1 MNHFGPVSGVMT
13 VAVPYHTALASSCQV
28 DAAKSKLSNI
38 VSDILAIMVPDQKI
52 YITIIVK
59 HLQPV
64 SAEGEVTTGI

>member
-28 DAAKSKLSNI
+28 DTKSKLSNI